1 MRSELGNAAPQSVT
15 SLSELLTRHVQQQ
28 PDRIA
33 VGTSDLATVISYR
46 QLDALVRSATAQ
58 LSRFGLKRGDTVAL
72 VSDNSVEFVIG
83 LLAIVSSGARVAP
96 FNPALTLPEFSARLS
111 TLSPYAVLVPR
122 HLLSK
127 LEFAK
132 SVVKNISC
140 WIMDVEGSG
149 TSSSVRID
157 EKGSTPREVPTAE
170 PHTSTGEDDIAL
182 LVFTGG
188 TTGTPK
194 LVPWTHRNIVASING
209 ISSGYALSPND
220 ATLIVMPLFHGHGL
234 IAGLLS
240 TLASGGSAYLP
251 STGGFSAHLFWPD
264 VVRLGV
270 TWYTAV
276 PTIHRI
282 LVNRASTE
290 YPKSPV
296 PLRFIRS
303 CSATLD
309 EELAAATFATFRAPV
324 ITAYGMTETCH
335 QLSSNP
341 LPVNGT
347 NKTSSVGLPTGVE
360 IRIVSDNGKDLA
372 DGGVGE
378 IWARGGT
385 VTTGYLNNPEA
396 NLAGFVDGWYRSG
409 DLGHRDEDGYI
420 FLNGR
425 IKEMINRGGE
435 KIAPSDIEA
444 ALLSNSNV
452 LEAAAFGEADAMYGE
467 NVHAAVILRQG
478 LEATEAEL
486 REYCRARLSAFEVPE
501 RIHIVTQFPRTAKGS
516 TDRVALAAQFAD
528 EPTFI
533 GSGRERD

>member
-1 MRSELGNAAPQSVT
+1 MPSAVPLVT
-15 SLSELLTRHVQQQ
+15 NLSELLTKHVQQQ
-28 PDRIA
+28 PDRVA
-33 VGTSDLATVISYR
+33 VGTSDLGTVLTYR
-46 QLDALVRSATAQ
+46 QLDDLVRTAMTQ

-72 VSDNSVEFVIG
+72 VSDNSVEFAIS
-83 LLAIVSSGARVAP
+83 LLAIVSAGARVAP
-96 FNPALTLPEFSARLS
+96 LNPALTLAEFSARLS
-111 TLSPYAVLVPR
+111 ALSPFGVIVPR
-122 HLLSK
+122 HLVHK

-149 TSSSVRID
+149 ASASLRID
-157 EKGSTPREVPTAE
+157 EIGSTPREVSTAE

-194 LVPWTHRNIVASING
+194 LVPWTHRNIATSING

-234 IAGLLS
+234 VAGLLS

-251 STGGFSAHLFWPD
+251 STGAFSAHSFWPD

-282 LVNRASTE
+282 LLNRAATE
-290 YPKSPV
+290 YPKSTPV

-303 CSATLD
+303 CSAPID
-309 EELAAATFATFRAPV
+309 EELAAATEATFHAPV

-335 QLSSNP
+335 QLTSNP
-341 LPVNGT
+341 LPANGA

-360 IRIVSDNGKDLA
+360 IRVVAENGKDVA
-372 DGGVGE
+372 DGGIGE
-378 IWARGGT
+378 VWAKGAT

-396 NLAGFVDGWYRSG
+396 NSASFVDGWYRSG
-409 DLGHRDEDGYI
+409 DLGSKDEDGYI
-420 FLNGR
+420 FLTGR

-435 KIAPSDIEA
+435 KIAPTDIEA
-444 ALLSNSNV
+444 ALLSNPKI
-452 LEAAAFGEADAMYGE
+452 LEAAAFGEAHVMYGE
-467 NVHAAVILRQG
+467 NVHAAVILREGIQ
-478 LEATEAEL
+478 ATEDEL
-486 REYCRARLSAFEVPE
+486 IDYCRARLSAFEVPE
-501 RIHIVTQFPRTAKGS
+501 RIHIVTSFPRTAKGS
-516 TDRVALAAQFAD
+516 TDRHALAAQFAGL
-528 EPTFI
+528 ETSI
-533 GSGRERD
+533 SGK